1 MKIYNNC
8 VTKDLRGT
16 TNSTILKTTP
26 ILYIVKCVFVY
37 EAYFKKKN
45 LNEKSTIMLS
55 RSAC

>member
-1 MKIYNNC
+1 MKIYNKC

-37 EAYFKKKN
+37 EAYFLKKK

>member
-37 EAYFKKKN
+37 EAYFKKKKI
-45 LNEKSTIMLS
+45 E
-55 RSAC
+55 

>member
-1 MKIYNNC
+1 MKIYNKC

-37 EAYFKKKN
+37 EAYLKKKI
-45 LNEKSTIMLS
+45 E
-55 RSAC
+55 